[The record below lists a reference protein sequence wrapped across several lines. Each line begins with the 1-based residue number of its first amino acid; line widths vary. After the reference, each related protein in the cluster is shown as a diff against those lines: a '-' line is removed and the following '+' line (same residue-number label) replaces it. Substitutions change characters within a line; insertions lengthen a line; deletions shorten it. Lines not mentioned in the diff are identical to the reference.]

1 MTREEFET
9 VVRSL
14 NAKLTALRN
23 KKAEEYAPGTD
34 RLQNFKTAAEMNHET
49 IPSAIWGMMS
59 KHIVSLADMIR
70 MEYRAKDDRRVP
82 IIHTFELKEWEA
94 KLFDA
99 IIYLQLL
106 YAALKEDK
114 DE

>member
-1 MTREEFET
+1 MDREKFET
-9 VVRSL
+9 IVRSL

-23 KKAEEYAPGTD
+23 KKAEEYAPGIN
-34 RLQNFKTAAEMNHET
+34 RLGNFKTAAEMNHET

-70 MEYRAKDDRRVP
+70 DEYRDGQSEF
-82 IIHTFELKEWEA
+82 TLKEWEA
-94 KLFDA
+94 KLFDS

-114 DE
+114 E

>member
-1 MTREEFET
+1 MTKEEFELIIKK
-9 VVRSL
+9 L
-14 NAKLTALRN
+14 NQRLSSLRN
-23 KKAEEYAPGTD
+23 VKGDEYAPGSD

-49 IPSAIWGMMS
+49 VPSAIWGMLS

-70 MEYRAKDDRRVP
+70 MEYRSRKGRVE
-82 IIHTFELKEWEA
+82 FSEKEWEA

-114 DE
+114 E